1 MKFFHSNLLIFPGL
15 FFYEFW
21 KTVDGDTYA
30 QDLLDNFHIYFSA
43 RQKLRLQ
50 RHLSQS
56 IESPVKLHV
65 SLEETAPA
73 SSNAAQAKHTLYSSS
88 LQCYTS
94 GKNPLILCLS
104 DARRCS
110 TNFTAFCL
118 QLSAESNMLATTK
131 PV

>member
-1 MKFFHSNLLIFPGL
+1 MEG
-15 FFYEFW
+15 E
-21 KTVDGDTYA
+21 TYA
-30 QDLLDNFHIYFSA
+30 QDLFDNFHIYFSA

-65 SLEETAPA
+65 SAEMSTSLEETAPA